1 MIKNIFTKRII
12 LVISIIIIAFVVLPS
27 KSALA
32 NEKNINKINI
42 NNETSNEE
50 IKLENEEVNNKLDSI
65 IIAFVVLPSKSALAN
80 EKNIN
85 KININNET
93 SNEEIKLENEEVNNK
108 LDSLYNYINNMK
120 SDIEIMN
127 DLDPVEYIKGY
138 IKNGE
143 GNLSF
148 KTISDAVISFLFKEV
163 KTVLALSIS
172 IIAIAIICS
181 LLKNL
186 QTSFSNEGI
195 SNIAFF
201 ACYALLIVILSKS
214 FIVSINIATD
224 IIKDLSDFMVAIL
237 PVLVMMIGTVGGF
250 TQAATMDP
258 IVVGAT
264 LIIPRI
270 YTTVIIPLILIT
282 FVLEFANNIST
293 EHKISNLC
301 KLTKQITIWLQ
312 GIILTI
318 FIGLLTVR
326 GITSSTIDAVTLKTA
341 KFAID
346 NFIPIVGKAFS
357 DAIASVAGYSLI
369 IKNAV
374 SSVGLI
380 IIILMML
387 YPIIKLVLISFV
399 YKLTAAVIEPIS
411 DKRITSS
418 IAAAGD
424 SLILIMSCVL
434 SVSLMFFI
442 LLGIMASAGK
452 FVIGG

>member
-12 LVISIIIIAFVVLPS
+12 LVISIIIIAF
-27 KSALA
+27 
-32 NEKNINKINI
+32 I
-42 NNETSNEE
+42 
-50 IKLENEEVNNKLDSI
+50 
-65 IIAFVVLPSKSALAN
+65 FLPSKSALAN

-138 IKNGE
+138 IENGE

-186 QTSFSNEGI
+186 QTAFSNEGI

-369 IKNAV
+369 IKNAI

>member
-12 LVISIIIIAFVVLPS
+12 LVISIIIIAFVFL
-27 KSALA
+27 
-32 NEKNINKINI
+32 
-42 NNETSNEE
+42 T
-50 IKLENEEVNNKLDSI
+50 
-65 IIAFVVLPSKSALAN
+65 SKSALAN

-186 QTSFSNEGI
+186 QTAFSNEGI

-369 IKNAV
+369 IKNAI

>member
-1 MIKNIFTKRII
+1 MIKNIFTKRIV
-12 LVISIIIIAFVVLPS
+12 LVISIMIMTITILPS

-32 NEKNINKINI
+32 NENNVSNI
-42 NNETSNEE
+42 NNEINTKDTE
-50 IKLENEEVNNKLDSI
+50 LENEE
-65 IIAFVVLPSKSALAN
+65 
-80 EKNIN
+80 
-85 KININNET
+85 INNQ
-93 SNEEIKLENEEVNNK
+93 
-108 LDSLYNYINNMK
+108 LDSLYKYINNMK

-172 IIAIAIICS
+172 IIVIAIICS
-181 LLKNL
+181 LIKNL
-186 QTSFSNEGI
+186 QTAFSNESI

-214 FIVSINIATD
+214 FIVSINIAID
-224 IIKDLSDFMVAIL
+224 IIKDLSDFMGAIL
-237 PVLVMMIGTVGGF
+237 PILVMMIGTIGGF

-258 IVVGAT
+258 IIIGAT

-282 FVLEFANNIST
+282 FVLEFANNISN

-301 KLTKQITIWLQ
+301 KLTKQITIWIQ
-312 GIILTI
+312 GIILTL

-326 GITSSTIDAVTLKTA
+326 GITASTIDAVTLKTA

-369 IKNAV
+369 IKNAI
-374 SSVGLI
+374 SSIGLI

-399 YKLTAAVIEPIS
+399 YKLTAAIIEPIS

-434 SVSLMFFI
+434 SVSLMFFV
-442 LLGIMASAGK
+442 LLAIMASAGK

>member
-1 MIKNIFTKRII
+1 MFKKLLTKRII
-12 LVISIIIIAFVVLPS
+12 FVVTILVFTIINS
-27 KSALA
+27 NTKIALA
-32 NEKNINKINI
+32 NDSVN
-42 NNETSNEE
+42 NNEFTQEE
-50 IKLENEEVNNKLDSI
+50 NILQDQDVNNKL
-65 IIAFVVLPSKSALAN
+65 N
-80 EKNIN
+80 
-85 KININNET
+85 
-93 SNEEIKLENEEVNNK
+93 
-108 LDSLYNYINNMK
+108 SLYNYINNVK
-120 SDIEIMN
+120 SDVEIMN

-143 GNLSF
+143 GNLSI
-148 KTISDAVISFLFKEV
+148 KTVVSAITSFLFKEV

-172 IIAIAIICS
+172 IIVIAIICS

-186 QTSFSNEGI
+186 QSAFSNEGI

-201 ACYALLIVILSKS
+201 ACYSILIIILSKS
-214 FIVSINIATD
+214 FLISINIAIDT
-224 IIKDLSDFMVAIL
+224 IKDLSNFMAAIL
-237 PVLVMMIGTVGGF
+237 PVLVMMLGSIGGF
-250 TQAATMDP
+250 AQAATMDP
-258 IVVGAT
+258 IIMGAT

-270 YTTVIIPLILIT
+270 YTTIIIPLILIT
-282 FVLEFANNIST
+282 FVLEFTNNISS
-293 EHKISNLC
+293 EHKIGNLC
-301 KLTKQITIWLQ
+301 KLAKQTTIWTQ

-374 SSVGLI
+374 SSIGLI

-387 YPIIKLVLISFV
+387 YPVIKLILISFV

-418 IAAAGD
+418 IASAGD
-424 SLILIMSCVL
+424 SLILLMSCVL
-434 SVSLMFFI
+434 SVSLMFFV
-442 LLGIMASAGK
+442 LLAIMASAGK

>member
-12 LVISIIIIAFVVLPS
+12 LVLSIIIIAFIILPS

-32 NEKNINKINI
+32 NENNINKINI
-42 NNETSNEE
+42 NNET
-50 IKLENEEVNNKLDSI
+50 
-65 IIAFVVLPSKSALAN
+65 A
-80 EKNIN
+80 
-85 KININNET
+85 
-93 SNEEIKLENEEVNNK
+93 NEEIKLENEEVNNK

-127 DLDPVEYIKGY
+127 ELDPVEYIKGY

-172 IIAIAIICS
+172 IIVIAIICS

-186 QTSFSNEGI
+186 QTAFSNEGI

-214 FIVSINIATD
+214 FIVSINIAID
-224 IIKDLSDFMVAIL
+224 IIKDLSDFMGAIL
-237 PVLVMMIGTVGGF
+237 PILVMMIGTIGGF

-258 IVVGAT
+258 IIVGAT

-282 FVLEFANNIST
+282 FVLEFTNNIST

-312 GIILTI
+312 GIILTV

-369 IKNAV
+369 IKNAI

-399 YKLTAAVIEPIS
+399 YKLTAAIIEPIS

-418 IAAAGD
+418 IASAGD

-434 SVSLMFFI
+434 SVSLMFFV

>member
-1 MIKNIFTKRII
+1 MIKSMFTNRII
-12 LVISIIIIAFVVLPS
+12 LVISIIIITFIILPG
-27 KSALA
+27 KSVLA
-32 NEKNINKINI
+32 NEDNTNNIEINTEKNI
-42 NNETSNEE
+42 EE
-50 IKLENEEVNNKLDSI
+50 FKLENEEIDGKLN
-65 IIAFVVLPSKSALAN
+65 L
-80 EKNIN
+80 
-85 KININNET
+85 
-93 SNEEIKLENEEVNNK
+93 
-108 LDSLYNYINNMK
+108 LYNYINNMK

-148 KTISDAVISFLFKEV
+148 KTISNAVVSFLFKEV
-163 KTVLALSIS
+163 KTVLALSVS
-172 IIAIAIICS
+172 IIVIAIICA

-186 QTSFSNEGI
+186 QDAFSSEGI

-214 FIVSINIATD
+214 FIVSINIAVD
-224 IIKDLSDFMVAIL
+224 VIKDLSDFMSAIL
-237 PVLVMMIGTVGGF
+237 PVLVMMIGTIGGF

-258 IVVGAT
+258 IVIGAT

-270 YTTVIIPLILIT
+270 YTTVIIPLILVT

-293 EHKISNLC
+293 ENKISNLC
-301 KLTKQITIWLQ
+301 KLTKQITIWFQ

-369 IKNAV
+369 IKNAI

-387 YPIIKLVLISFV
+387 YPIIKIILISFV
-399 YKLTAAVIEPIS
+399 YKITAAIIEPIS
-411 DKRITSS
+411 DKRITNS

-424 SLILIMSCVL
+424 SLILILSCVL
-434 SVSLMFFI
+434 SVSLMFFV
-442 LLGIMASAGK
+442 LLAIMASAGK

>member
-12 LVISIIIIAFVVLPS
+12 LVISI
-27 KSALA
+27 
-32 NEKNINKINI
+32 
-42 NNETSNEE
+42 
-50 IKLENEEVNNKLDSI
+50 I

-186 QTSFSNEGI
+186 QTAFSNEGI

>member
-50 IKLENEEVNNKLDSI
+50 IKLENEEI
-65 IIAFVVLPSKSALAN
+65 
-80 EKNIN
+80 
-85 KININNET
+85 
-93 SNEEIKLENEEVNNK
+93 NNK

>member
-12 LVISIIIIAFVVLPS
+12 LVISI
-27 KSALA
+27 
-32 NEKNINKINI
+32 
-42 NNETSNEE
+42 
-50 IKLENEEVNNKLDSI
+50 I

-424 SLILIMSCVL
+424 SLILIMACVL

-442 LLGIMASAGK
+442 LLGNMASAGK

>member
-1 MIKNIFTKRII
+1 MIKSMFTNRVI
-12 LVISIIIIAFVVLPS
+12 LVISIIIITFIILPG
-27 KSALA
+27 KSVLA
-32 NEKNINKINI
+32 NEDNTNNIEINTEKNI
-42 NNETSNEE
+42 EE
-50 IKLENEEVNNKLDSI
+50 FKLENEEIDGKL
-65 IIAFVVLPSKSALAN
+65 N
-80 EKNIN
+80 
-85 KININNET
+85 
-93 SNEEIKLENEEVNNK
+93 
-108 LDSLYNYINNMK
+108 SLYNYINNMK

-148 KTISDAVISFLFKEV
+148 KTISNAVVSFLFKEV
-163 KTVLALSIS
+163 KTVLALSVS
-172 IIAIAIICS
+172 IIVIAIICA

-186 QTSFSNEGI
+186 QAAFSSEGI

-214 FIVSINIATD
+214 FIVSINIAVGV
-224 IIKDLSDFMVAIL
+224 IKDLSDFMSAIL
-237 PVLVMMIGTVGGF
+237 PVLVMMIGTIGGF

-258 IVVGAT
+258 IVIGAT

-270 YTTVIIPLILIT
+270 YTTVIIPLILVT

-293 EHKISNLC
+293 ENKISNLC
-301 KLTKQITIWLQ
+301 KLTKQITIWFQ

-369 IKNAV
+369 IKNAI

-387 YPIIKLVLISFV
+387 YPIIKIILISFV
-399 YKLTAAVIEPIS
+399 YKITAAIIEPIS
-411 DKRITSS
+411 DKRITNS

-424 SLILIMSCVL
+424 SLILILSCVL
-434 SVSLMFFI
+434 SVSLMFFV
-442 LLGIMASAGK
+442 LLAIMASAGK

>member
-12 LVISIIIIAFVVLPS
+12 LVISIIIIAF
-27 KSALA
+27 
-32 NEKNINKINI
+32 I
-42 NNETSNEE
+42 
-50 IKLENEEVNNKLDSI
+50 
-65 IIAFVVLPSKSALAN
+65 FLPSKSALAN

-186 QTSFSNEGI
+186 QTAFSNEGI

-369 IKNAV
+369 IKNAI